1 MVHILQYTMDAMIA
15 MSQTE
20 HPEAEINLNDPTN
33 LTAILESLKS
43 TYPAYYRAW
52 KSMITSY
59 GAQDVITEWRGTMGL
74 AQFVADTSVLPD
86 SPTFLP
92 NVSVKLKRKLAAFEF
107 SPENVYWKI
116 PAAAQSKAARIKQ
129 QERVTKFVLPSVDG
143 HPCVVQYPARRDEDS
158 PSSIEELKKLY
169 PDATSI
175 EARMN
180 ELFAIQFE
188 GAGLTELQAAEL
200 DVLGILAKGEEIT
213 PQDKFT
219 NV

>member
-1 MVHILQYTMDAMIA
+1 MVPTLQYAMETVIT

-20 HPEAEINLNDPTN
+20 QPETTTEINLNDPTN
-33 LTAILESLKS
+33 LTAILESLRQ

-92 NVSVKLKRKLAAFEF
+92 EVSVRLKRKLSAFEF

-116 PAAAQSKAARIKQ
+116 PKVAASKAARIKSNTKAA
-129 QERVTKFVLPSVDG
+129 TKFVLPNVG
-143 HPCVVQYPARRDEDS
+143 VVQYPARRDEDS

-169 PDATSI
+169 HTPELI

-188 GAGLTELQAAEL
+188 GAGLTELQSAEL
-200 DVLGILAKGEEIT
+200 DVLGILSKGEEIE

>member
-1 MVHILQYTMDAMIA
+1 MVPALQYITEAVIT

-20 HPEAEINLNDPTN
+20 QPETTTEINLNDPTN
-33 LTAILESLKS
+33 LTAILESLRQ

-92 NVSVKLKRKLAAFEF
+92 EVSVRLKRKLSAFEF

-116 PAAAQSKAARIKQ
+116 PKVAASKAARIKSN
-129 QERVTKFVLPSVDG
+129 TKAASKFVLPSVG
-143 HPCVVQYPARRDEDS
+143 VVQYPARRDEDS

-169 PDATSI
+169 HTPELI

-188 GAGLTELQAAEL
+188 GAGLTELQSAEL
-200 DVLGILAKGEEIT
+200 DVLGILSKGEEIE

-219 NV
+219 DI

>member
-1 MVHILQYTMDAMIA
+1 MVPALQYITEAVIT

-20 HPEAEINLNDPTN
+20 QPETTTEINLNDPTN
-33 LTAILESLKS
+33 LTAILESLRQ

-92 NVSVKLKRKLAAFEF
+92 EVSVRLKRKLSAFEF

-116 PAAAQSKAARIKQ
+116 PKVAASKAARIKSNTKAA
-129 QERVTKFVLPSVDG
+129 TKFVLPNVG
-143 HPCVVQYPARRDEDS
+143 VVQYPARRDEDS

-169 PDATSI
+169 HTPELI

-188 GAGLTELQAAEL
+188 GAGLTELQSAEL
-200 DVLGILAKGEEIT
+200 DVLGILSKGEEIE

-219 NV
+219 DI

>member
-1 MVHILQYTMDAMIA
+1 MVHTLQYITEAMIT

-20 HPEAEINLNDPTN
+20 HPETEINLNDPTN

-92 NVSVKLKRKLAAFEF
+92 NVSVKLKRKLSQFQF
-107 SPENVYWKI
+107 SPGNVYWKI
-116 PAAAQSKAARIKQ
+116 PSVAQAKAARIKSNIKAA
-129 QERVTKFVLPSVDG
+129 TKFVLPSVG
-143 HPCVVQYPARRDEDS
+143 VVQYPARRDEDS